1 MSSGGKIYK
10 AITDAMAEI
19 SPIAKAKKNEQ
30 QRFYYR
36 GIDDV
41 MNELHPIL
49 AKHKIFFRMDIM
61 GEKREDRQT
70 KNGSNLIYSIITA
83 KCYFATD
90 DGSEVYTTVIG
101 EGMDSGDK
109 ASNKAMAVAMKYAC
123 LQMFCIPTEDMS
135 DPDSETPPASTPKN
149 RQGDGKP
156 SQGQRQPAQPQSKLS
171 PEDTAGKNALGHQI
185 KDIFAAK
192 DPDGLPFFTEDET
205 QAAREIFGSGDLA
218 NARKQCNALLVE
230 LARRKKEWKP
240 VPHGEEE
247 FKNDIPEGM
256 YKEGEEPLF

>member
-1 MSSGGKIYK
+1 MSGGGKIYK
-10 AITDAMAEI
+10 AITDAMAQI

-41 MNELHPIL
+41 MNELNPIL
-49 AKHKIFFRMDIM
+49 ARHKIFVYPEVVKSERS
-61 GEKREDRQT
+61 ERQT
-70 KNGSNLIYSIITA
+70 GKGGTLLYSILTVV
-83 KCYFATD
+83 YHFATD
-90 DGSEVYTTVIG
+90 DGSEVCVTVVG

-123 LQMFCIPTEDMS
+123 LQMFCIPTEDMN

-149 RQGDGKP
+149 GRGNGKP
-156 SQGQRQPAQPQSKLS
+156 SQGQEQPAQPQSGLS
-171 PEDTAGKNALGHQI
+171 PEDAAEKNALGHQI

-192 DPDGLPFFTEDET
+192 DPDGLPFFTVDEM
-205 QAAREIFGSGDLA
+205 QAAREIFGNGDLA

>member
-1 MSSGGKIYK
+1 MNGGKIYK

-70 KNGSNLIYSIITA
+70 KTGGNLIYSIITA

-123 LQMFCIPTEDMS
+123 LQMFCIPTEDMN
-135 DPDSETPPASTPKN
+135 DPDSETPPQSTPKN
-149 RQGDGKP
+149 
-156 SQGQRQPAQPQSKLS
+156 GQQPEQQSKPPS
-171 PEDTAGKNALGHQI
+171 GKAVEGKAIVARIGEIMKAL
-185 KDIFAAK
+185 
-192 DPDGLPFFTEDET
+192 DPDGKSYFSET
-205 QAAREIFGSGDLA
+205 AKAEAREVIQTNDLEKVKA
-218 NARKQCNALLVE
+218 HCAMLEGK
-230 LARRKKEWKP
+230 LAVLRAPPDDHFED
-240 VPHGEEE
+240 
-247 FKNDIPEGM
+247 DIP
-256 YKEGEEPLF
+256 F